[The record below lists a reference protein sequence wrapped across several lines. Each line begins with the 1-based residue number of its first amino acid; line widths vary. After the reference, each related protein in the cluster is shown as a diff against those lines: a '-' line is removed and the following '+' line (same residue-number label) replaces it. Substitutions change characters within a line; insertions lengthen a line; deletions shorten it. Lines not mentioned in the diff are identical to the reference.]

1 MIRQAG
7 EFLSA
12 LRRGGR
18 RGPLLGGF
26 AGVAAG
32 LAVGGAVVGW
42 REAIALVQSL
52 ALGTAEASSPRPG
65 GAAVCDRFSPC
76 FWAVWR
82 SA

>member
-1 MIRQAG
+1 MIRRAG
-7 EFLSA
+7 ELLSA

-26 AGVAAG
+26 AGVVAG

-42 REAIALVQSL
+42 REAIALLQSL
-52 ALGTAEASSPRPG
+52 ALGTAEDVITPAL
-65 GAAVCDRFSPC
+65 AALP
-76 FWAVWR
+76 VWR